1 MSSNIKVR
9 VFNTDG
15 SSVTRSVNP
24 GAVNVPMD
32 TKMSEERRNELTVVI
47 EEAKRVVFETQ
58 RFAALTA
65 EAAKEDE
72 QNRIAQSVKLEPP
85 QLAPLVPLVPVSPVV
100 PLAPVAPVALVA
112 PVAPVAPVAL
122 VAPVTPVALVAPSVR
137 AAANQPL
144 DDKYTTSIFT
154 GLKKWFS
161 K

>member
-85 QLAPLVPLVPVSPVV
+85 QLAPLVPLVPVSPVAPVAPVAAVAPVAPLV
-100 PLAPVAPVALVA
+100 PLAPVAPVA
-112 PVAPVAPVAL
+112 PVAASA
-122 VAPVTPVALVAPSVR
+122 R
-137 AAANQPL
+137 AAANL
-144 DDKYTTSIFT
+144 SVDDKYTTSIFT